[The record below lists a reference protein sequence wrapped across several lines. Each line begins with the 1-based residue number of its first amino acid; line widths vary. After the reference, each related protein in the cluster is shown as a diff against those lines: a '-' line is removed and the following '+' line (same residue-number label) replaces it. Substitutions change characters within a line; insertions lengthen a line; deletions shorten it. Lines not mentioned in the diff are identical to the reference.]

1 MIMSS
6 YVLNVLLNHLKYN
19 IMLDK
24 KGFLLEIGQDV
35 NVPDPNDS
43 DIHNHSF
50 IGYVNDI
57 LEDRGTAIIEDQD
70 SDFFEIET
78 ERLEIRN

>member
-1 MIMSS
+1 
-6 YVLNVLLNHLKYN
+6 
-19 IMLDK
+19 MLDRN
-24 KGFLLEIGQDV
+24 GFLLEVGQDV

-50 IGYVNDI
+50 IGYVIDI
-57 LEDRGTAIIEDQD
+57 LEDRGTAIVEDQC

-78 ERLEIRN
+78 DRLEIRK